1 VLPLADVPLRAKLGP
16 KHRLTDAEL
25 LAYLLTRQAV
35 HKGCDIRMDRNVPFT
50 YGSLCRHSI
59 DPGNWKWKVLLSYRW
74 KQGGQHINVPET
86 TAVLDLARKLAR
98 DPKNHGLRSI
108 LLIDNIVS
116 LSVQAKGRSSSRS
129 LHASLRRLA
138 GVLLAADLRFYLAW
152 IKSGWNPADGPSR
165 WKARL

>member
-1 VLPLADVPLRAKLGP
+1 ML
-16 KHRLTDAEL
+16 
-25 LAYLLTRQAV
+25 
-35 HKGCDIRMDRNVPFT
+35 
-50 YGSLCRHSI
+50 
-59 DPGNWKWKVLLSYRW
+59 
-74 KQGGQHINVPET
+74 ET

-116 LSVQAKGRSSSRS
+116 LSVQAKGRSSSRA
-129 LHASLRRLA
+129 LHAPLRRLA